1 MESLSQKTYP
11 CLANQ
16 FLRGKIIL
24 PAALEHLK
32 ISYQQGHE
40 HNQRQRATALII
52 TNVILVKHYISIDE
66 PGDQKGGAKKSDD
79 DDSETFPS
87 VCFEHM
93 ILIHCEDEVEQVRP
107 NQHVE
112 PAYEWKIAFI
122 VTVVEE
128 DEDEDHDNK
137 DSIVYHFAYC
147 TFQVLLVLPVSSYLL
162 IVMENE

>member
-1 MESLSQKTYP
+1 
-11 CLANQ
+11 
-16 FLRGKIIL
+16 
-24 PAALEHLK
+24 
-32 ISYQQGHE
+32 
-40 HNQRQRATALII
+40 
-52 TNVILVKHYISIDE
+52 
-66 PGDQKGGAKKSDD
+66 
-79 DDSETFPS
+79 
-87 VCFEHM
+87 M